1 MSSNII
7 LLLFFLIIYNLI
19 ITYLLFWGYF
29 NFRERIDNKDD
40 YIEKLHFELAK
51 RYKK

>member
-19 ITYLLFWGYF
+19 VTFLMLYGYCEF
-29 NFRERIDNKDD
+29 KERIENKDD
-40 YIEKLHFELAK
+40 YIEKLLFQLANK
-51 RYKK
+51 HKK

>member
-19 ITYLLFWGYF
+19 ITYLLLYGYYEF
-29 NFRERIDNKDD
+29 KERIDKKDD
-40 YIEKLHFELAK
+40 YIEKLHFQLANK
-51 RYKK
+51 DKK